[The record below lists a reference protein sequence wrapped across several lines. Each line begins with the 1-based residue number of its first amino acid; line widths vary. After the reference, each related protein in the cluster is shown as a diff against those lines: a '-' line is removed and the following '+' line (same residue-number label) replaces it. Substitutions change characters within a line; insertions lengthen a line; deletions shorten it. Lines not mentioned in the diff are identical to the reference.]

1 MQGSGSLWAA
11 AWALSD
17 RVQRVTSAKRRL
29 QSEKPRIMPSPFGP
43 FLDTYLP
50 TFGKMYRLARN
61 YRRLKEPFATHRL
74 FGFKFL
80 GNPGMVAGTFE
91 PDEIEILREMLPRTD
106 RFVDVGANIGYYTCI
121 ARHMNKPVIAF
132 EPLEMNLMLLYANL
146 HENGWLDTEVW
157 PLGLADYVGMAPLFG
172 SDTGA
177 SLIPGWARQTNSLAA
192 AICINTFDHVV
203 GDRFTGERLLIKID
217 VEGFEMA
224 VLRGGVN
231 LFDRA
236 VKPVV
241 MIEIALLVHHPVPNK
256 NYRATFEF
264 FWSRNYRIVTA
275 DRERRELSARD
286 VEAWAVTAS
295 CDWNVH
301 NWLAIPEGF

>member
-1 MQGSGSLWAA
+1 
-11 AWALSD
+11 
-17 RVQRVTSAKRRL
+17 
-29 QSEKPRIMPSPFGP
+29 
-43 FLDTYLP
+43 
-50 TFGKMYRLARN
+50 
-61 YRRLKEPFATHRL
+61 
-74 FGFKFL
+74 
-80 GNPGMVAGTFE
+80 MVAGTFE

-177 SLIPGWARQTNSLAA
+177 SLIPGWAKQTNSLTA

-203 GDRFTGERLLIKID
+203 GDRFTGERLLVKID

-275 DRERRELSARD
+275 DKQRREVSARD
-286 VEAWAVTAS
+286 VEGWEASAS